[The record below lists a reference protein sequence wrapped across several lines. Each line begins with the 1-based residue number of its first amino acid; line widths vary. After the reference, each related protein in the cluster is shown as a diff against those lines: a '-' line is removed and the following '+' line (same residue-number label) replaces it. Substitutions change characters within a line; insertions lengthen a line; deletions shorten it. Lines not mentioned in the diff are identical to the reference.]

1 LLDAIGLH
9 HPRWRKKKVEP
20 FIIPPTYFR
29 RTDYSIVEK
38 VNVNSNTNLN
48 SNGNGNVNSNEKNQI
63 ESAIAEPATEINSS
77 DVIISTA
84 TTNPIPTSTWTL
96 PTNPSES
103 HKVSALSL
111 SSIRAK
117 RELLES
123 TKGIEKVEAHFPTE
137 AFTETEML
145 LQWSKYAQRLG
156 DKGHKIM
163 ESLLLIG
170 DPKLEGTTITH
181 ELPNEGSK
189 IEFESERHELLG
201 YLRGKL
207 HNHDIMIDVVVN
219 EKVENKF
226 AFTPQDK
233 YNRLN
238 EINPNLE
245 LLKKTFDLDI

>member
-1 LLDAIGLH
+1 MLDAISLH
-9 HPRWRKKKVEP
+9 HLRWRKKKVEQ

-29 RTDYSIVEK
+29 RTDYSIVEIVKQAAEKTPAIEISVEEPK
-38 VNVNSNTNLN
+38 VEITEATSIKTGVPAPTIIQSSISN
-48 SNGNGNVNSNEKNQI
+48 
-63 ESAIAEPATEINSS
+63 PTE
-77 DVIISTA
+77 T
-84 TTNPIPTSTWTL
+84 
-96 PTNPSES
+96 
-103 HKVSALSL
+103 KVSALSL

-123 TKGIEKVEAHFPTE
+123 SKGVIKEETHLPSE
-137 AFTETEML
+137 AFNETDML

-156 DKGHKIM
+156 DRGHKIM

-189 IEFESERHELLG
+189 IEFETEKHELLG

-207 HNHDIMIDVVVN
+207 HNHDISIEVVVN

-238 EINPNLE
+238 EINPNLD